1 MSAIPMNSEVRT
13 PVWLEPKPKDRA
25 PDPIRV
31 LGWLLLL
38 FVPLTSW
45 SSVRFADTQTNRN
58 VMAWVTMESRSMSM
72 AAAPVLD
79 VVRMLRRGLV
89 PSRLEVSP
97 WPGLAASFLLALV
110 GVVLLLVRPR
120 ASSHGLSGL
129 PKATVATIPPWER
142 LPR

>member
-1 MSAIPMNSEVRT
+1 MSAIPMNSEART
-13 PVWLEPKPKDRA
+13 PVWHEPKAKNRG

-38 FVPLTSW
+38 FVPLTVW

-58 VMAWVTMESRSMSM
+58 VMAWVTMESRSVSV

-79 VVRMLRRGLV
+79 VVRMLRRGQV
-89 PSRLEVSP
+89 PSGLEVSP
-97 WPGLAASFLLALV
+97 WPGLVASLLLAV
-110 GVVLLLVRPR
+110 IGVALLLARPR
-120 ASSHGLSGL
+120 ASDERSDL

-142 LPR
+142 PPR